1 MAKTQKF
8 TIYGVNRMLPYSED
22 VYLEVGDLVSSL
34 QLQVIDEKL
43 PERLEKNGTI
53 SILQVITAEHNV
65 EELKLKDL
73 PFVNMD
79 DEPDIYDE
87 EIVNTEVG
95 NVRRVSTTPSEA
107 GTEVT
112 KRTVKKLTK
121 KINV

>member
-1 MAKTQKF
+1 MAKIQKF

-43 PERLEKNGTI
+43 PERLEKNGTL
-53 SILQVITAEHNV
+53 SVLQVITAEHNV

-73 PFVNMD
+73 PFMNME
-79 DEPDIYDE
+79 DEPDVYDE
-87 EIVNTEVG
+87 EIVSAEVG
-95 NVRRVSTTPSEA
+95 NVRRVGQTPSET

-121 KINV
+121 K

>member
-1 MAKTQKF
+1 MAKIQKF

-43 PERLEKNGTI
+43 PERLEKNGTL
-53 SILQVITAEHNV
+53 SVLQVITAEHNV

-73 PFVNMD
+73 PFMNME
-79 DEPDIYDE
+79 DEPDVYDE
-87 EIVNTEVG
+87 EIVSTEVG
-95 NVRRVSTTPSEA
+95 NVRRISDNPSEA

-121 KINV
+121 K